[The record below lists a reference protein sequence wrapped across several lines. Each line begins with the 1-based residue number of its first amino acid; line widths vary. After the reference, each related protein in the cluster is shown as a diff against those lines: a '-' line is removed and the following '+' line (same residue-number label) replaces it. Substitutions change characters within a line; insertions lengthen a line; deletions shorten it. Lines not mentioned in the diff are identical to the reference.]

1 MVVNEAMACG
11 LPIICTDVAGCAADL
26 VSSNGILVAVSKI
39 SELSDAMRD
48 IATDPELRNRMSA
61 ESRRLI
67 QDYSPQH
74 CAEGIAKATLAA
86 VPRGNNYQR
95 QLENHAASTL

>member
-1 MVVNEAMACG
+1 
-11 LPIICTDVAGCAADL
+11 
-26 VSSNGILVAVSKI
+26 VSKI

-86 VPRGNNYQR
+86 VPRGNTYQR
-95 QLENHAASTL
+95 QLENHAASIL